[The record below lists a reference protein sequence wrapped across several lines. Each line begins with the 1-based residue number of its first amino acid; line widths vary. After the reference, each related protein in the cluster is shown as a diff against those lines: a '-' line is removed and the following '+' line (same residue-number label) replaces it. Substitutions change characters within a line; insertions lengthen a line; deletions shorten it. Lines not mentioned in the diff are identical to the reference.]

1 MAPLNRTLAITLLV
15 LQVGHAGVLAQ
26 AKTSSAPER
35 SPKQARVVTLD
46 AEQAATIAVK
56 VSPGVHLAAASKQQA
71 DDAAETSAALFAPEL
86 DLTGS
91 YTRLS
96 PVTYPPFEFG
106 GERMDNPFPVILNNY
121 LLRATVT
128 LPVTDYFLK
137 IMPTYQAVDFNAD
150 VSEYQRQAEIERIA
164 LRAREAF
171 YNYVKAEASIK
182 VAQDSVKHLE
192 DYVKDLDA
200 LFEAGNVTRADA
212 MQAQAQLA
220 NAKAQLAV
228 AVGTLQ
234 VSKDTLR
241 RLLYVSPDTEFN
253 IAENIF
259 VVSSAPAPA
268 SQKALLAEALRD
280 RPEIKAL
287 RALGKVRDATIDSEQ
302 ARRLPNLSLV
312 GNLDY
317 ANPNARYIPLTEEFK
332 ATWDVSAVLR
342 WSPNDFVLGKIDVE
356 KAELELKRAR
366 TDLRLLQDQIVVE
379 TSQASSEYHAAQ
391 SAVQSAKVSVEAAE
405 EAWRVRRDLF
415 RAGEATSNEVLESEI
430 ALRRAQRLQIDAN
443 VGLRLARARLQ
454 HLVGKAAPSSK
465 VPRS

>member
-1 MAPLNRTLAITLLV
+1 MASLKPTLATVLIL
-15 LQVGHAGVLAQ
+15 LQVCPTTVFAQ
-26 AKTSSAPER
+26 ATTSTSTTKA
-35 SPKQARVVTLD
+35 SPSERVVTLN
-46 AEQAATIAVK
+46 AEQAATIAVR
-56 VSPGVHLAAASKQQA
+56 VSPSVRFAAASKEQA
-71 DDAAETSAALFAPEL
+71 DDAADTSAALFAPEL
-86 DLTGS
+86 DLMGS

-96 PVTYPPFEFG
+96 PVKYPPFEFG
-106 GERMDNPFPVILNNY
+106 GQSMENPFPVILNNY

-137 IMPTYQAVDFNAD
+137 ILPTYQAVDLNAD
-150 VSEYQRQAEIERIA
+150 VSEHQQRTEVERIA

-220 NAKAQLAV
+220 NAQAQLAV

-234 VSKDTLR
+234 VTKDTLR
-241 RLLYVSPDTEFN
+241 RLLYLPPDAKIHITED
-253 IAENIF
+253 IF
-259 VVSSAPAPA
+259 AVSSAPPPA
-268 SQKALLAEALRD
+268 NQKALLAEALRD

-287 RALGKVRDATIDSEQ
+287 RTLGRVRDATIDSEQ
-302 ARRLPNLSLV
+302 ARRLPNVSVV

-317 ANPNARYIPLTEEFK
+317 ANPNARYIPITDEFK
-332 ATWDVSAVLR
+332 TTWDISAVLR

-379 TSQASSEYHAAQ
+379 ASQASSEYHAAE
-391 SAVQSAKVSVEAAE
+391 SAVQSAKVGVQAAE

-443 VGLRLARARLQ
+443 VGLSLARARLQ
-454 HLVGKAAPSSK
+454 HLVGKAAPAVK
-465 VPRS
+465 APRS